1 LERASVKQH
10 SQLRRWG
17 LFGAALIVVVVVNLP
32 IIMLVLNS
40 FRTTSEM
47 MTQVSLVPRNPS
59 TVNYEYLTHRTSF
72 WSFFKNSMIVCTT
85 ATAICI
91 LAASLAGYAL
101 SRFRSTATSVFSQM
115 LLAVQMFPIILALIP
130 LFLIFRFLQLVDTY
144 APVVIIYAAFQ
155 LPFSTW
161 MFRSFFDSIPIDL
174 EEAAQ
179 IDGCSKFQAFR
190 HVVLPLA
197 SAAMA
202 AVTIFAFLFNY
213 NEYLIANVFLR
224 SESLMTIPVG
234 IQMFVQQYGMDLG
247 NLMAAATLGMVPT
260 FIMFLFVQKYLL
272 YSAIGGAVK
281 G

>member
-1 LERASVKQH
+1 MKLQH
-10 SQLRRWG
+10 SPLRRWAY
-17 LFGAALIVVVVVNLP
+17 FSAALIIVVVVNLP
-32 IIMLVLNS
+32 IIMLILNS
-40 FRTTSEM
+40 FRTTGEM
-47 MTQVSLVPRNPS
+47 MTEVSFLPRRPS
-59 TVNYEYLTHRTSF
+59 LVNYEYLTYRTHF
-72 WSFFKNSMIVCTT
+72 WIFFKNSMVVCSL

-91 LAASLAGYAL
+91 LAAALAGYAL
-101 SRFRSTATSVFSQM
+101 SRFRSRITAGFSQV

-130 LFLIFRFLQLVDTY
+130 LFLIFRFLQLVDTHV
-144 APVVIIYAAFQ
+144 PVVIVYAAFQ
-155 LPFSTW
+155 LPFATW
-161 MFRSFFDSIPIDL
+161 MFRSFFDSIPVDL

-190 HVVLPLA
+190 HIVLPLA
-197 SAAMA
+197 SAALA

-224 SESLMTIPVG
+224 SERLMTIPVG